1 MPPIVPPLLSPS
13 QAAQILGVTRA
24 AVDRMARLAKLPAAR
39 IGRNWA
45 IPRDA
50 VEELAQAYRKAP
62 GGRAKRATG
71 GQL

>member
-50 VEELAQAYRKAP
+50 VEELAQAYRKEL
-62 GGRAKRATG
+62 GGRAKRATR